1 MVVMVAMIL
10 PRAMV
15 VMMAV
20 MMVVVVAVAVAV
32 AVAVFGLGVLP
43 KGAAVAI
50 KQGLIAHR
58 CRGTNIE
65 QCQ

>member
-15 VMMAV
+15 VMMVVVMTV
-20 MMVVVVAVAVAV
+20 MMVVV
-32 AVAVFGLGVLP
+32 VAVFGLGVLP

-50 KQGLIAHR
+50 EQGLIAHC

>member
-20 MMVVVVAVAVAV
+20 MMVVVVAVAV
-32 AVAVFGLGVLP
+32 FGLGVLP
-43 KGAAVAI
+43 KGTAVAI
-50 KQGLIAHR
+50 EQGLIAHC

>member
-1 MVVMVAMIL
+1 MVVMMAMIL
-10 PRAMV
+10 PRTMV

-20 MMVVVVAVAVAV
+20 MMVVVV